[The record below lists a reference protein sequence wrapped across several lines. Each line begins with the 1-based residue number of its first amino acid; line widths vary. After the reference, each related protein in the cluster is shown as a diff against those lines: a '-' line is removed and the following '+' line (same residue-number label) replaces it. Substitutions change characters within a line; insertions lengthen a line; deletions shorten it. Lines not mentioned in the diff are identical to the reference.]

1 MFVASW
7 TEALL
12 YSPPLI
18 WLTCICACI
27 SGIQMVAVPQTL
39 VQKPG
44 VVAVG
49 GVAMSSVLFHL
60 HHFCLLPIHFHLH
73 LVNVWSNFCKFT
85 CKASALSAINT
96 MSSAKSRTSTFSCLL
111 HYSIQDQPWRESA
124 TLPYTLIHFKPLLMF
139 LPHLHSH
146 LTLHV
151 QKLYCPHKLLSHLSL
166 CQSFP
171 QLHSVHSVIRFLRSR
186 NAANN
191 HLLFFNCFLHNL
203 PQPIHIRALS
213 P

>member
-1 MFVASW
+1 MQCHKHLYRSLEWQLWEELPCPLSYSTFITSVFSQFIFISILSMSDLTSANSLVR
-7 TEALL
+7 LL
-12 YSPPLI
+12 HCLQSTP
-18 WLTCICACI
+18 C
-27 SGIQMVAVPQTL
+27 QQT
-39 VQKPG
+39 
-44 VVAVG
+44 
-49 GVAMSSVLFHL
+49 
-60 HHFCLLPIHFHLH
+60 
-73 LVNVWSNFCKFT
+73 T
-85 CKASALSAINT
+85 
-96 MSSAKSRTSTFSCLL
+96 SRTSTFSCLL
-111 HYSIQDQPWRESA
+111 HYSIQYQPWRESA

-151 QKLYCPHKLLSHLSL
+151 QRLYCPHYLLSHLSL